1 MAKMK
6 NKIINFI
13 KSPLRLLKAM
23 YNWTLHWAKTKQAPY
38 ALFWLAFC
46 ESSFFPI
53 PPDVLLIAMVMA
65 ERKKWALYATICTIG
80 SVAGALLGYFIGW
93 GLYETIGKTIINTYH
108 LNAAVE
114 LVGRKFSENSFIT
127 IFTAAFTPIPYKV
140 ITIAAGIFN
149 ISLITV
155 VVASIFGRAGRFFL
169 VALGLRVFGKKI
181 ADSIEKYFDI
191 LSIVF
196 VILLVGG
203 FWIIK
208 HFAK

>member
-1 MAKMK
+1 MK